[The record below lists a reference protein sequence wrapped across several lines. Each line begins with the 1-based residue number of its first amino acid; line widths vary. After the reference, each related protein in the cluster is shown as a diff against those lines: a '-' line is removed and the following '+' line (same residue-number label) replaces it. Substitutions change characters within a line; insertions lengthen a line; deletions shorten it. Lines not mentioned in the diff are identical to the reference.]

1 MIKISNLTKSIN
13 NKYILK
19 DVSFTIEKND
29 VFGIIGKSGSG
40 KTTLLDC
47 ISGLKSYDN
56 GSISIDGKEISK
68 LNTDEIRN
76 IRKNIGFIFQDFSLL
91 KRRNVLD
98 NIALPMKCWKKDKHF
113 IKEKSLE
120 LASLVGLEEHIYKRP
135 KELSGGQQQR
145 VAISRALS
153 LNPKYIIC
161 DEFTSALDPST
172 TNSILKLIMNIK
184 KNSDLTLIV
193 VTHDMN
199 IAKKICNKVVVLED
213 GEIVDFGNTD
223 EVFSKNSTAIKRLL
237 GKEDDKNE

>member
-1 MIKISNLTKSIN
+1 MIEICNLKKSIN
-13 NKYILK
+13 NKNILK
-19 DVSFTIEKND
+19 DISFTIEEGD

-47 ISGLKSYDN
+47 ISGLKSYDS

-68 LNTDEIRN
+68 LNSSEVRSV
-76 IRKNIGFIFQDFSLL
+76 RKNIGFIFQDFSLL

-98 NIALPMKCWKKDKHF
+98 NIALPMKCWKLDKGL
-113 IKEKSLE
+113 IKEKTLE
-120 LASLVGLEEHIYKRP
+120 LATLVDLEDHCYKRP

-145 VAISRALS
+145 VAIARALS
-153 LNPKYIIC
+153 LDPQYIIC

-172 TNSILKLIMNIK
+172 TNSILNLLMDIK
-184 KNSDLTLIV
+184 KNSKLTIIV

-199 IAKKICNKVVVLED
+199 VAKKICNKVVVLED
-213 GEIVDFGNTD
+213 GQIVDSGYTTD
-223 EVFSKNSTAIKRLL
+223 VFSKDSSAVRRLL